1 MGDRRPA
8 VQTGGPAA
16 EPEDAPA
23 VELRTDTID
32 SEIGPIVIVTDSRA
46 LCALDFGDCEERM
59 KELLSRR
66 FESFVLRH
74 EDDPLGMSGKAGAY
88 LAGDL
93 HALDEI
99 TVNPGGTEF
108 QRSVWAALREIPAG
122 TTRTYAQLAAAI
134 GRPTASRAVGFAN
147 SLNPVAIVIPCHRV
161 VGSNA
166 ALTGYAGGL
175 ERKRWLLRHEGALLG

>member
-1 MGDRRPA
+1 LRPA
-8 VQTGGPAA
+8 IAA
-16 EPEDAPA
+16 LAGRESAAA
-23 VELRTDTID
+23 VELHTDTIR
-32 SEIGPIVIVTDSRA
+32 SAIGPIVLVTDSRA
-46 LCALDFGDCEERM
+46 LCALDFGDCAERM
-59 KELLSRR
+59 KKLLSRR
-66 FESFVLRH
+66 FERFVLRH
-74 EDDPLGMSGKAGAY
+74 EDDPLGMSGKVEAY
-88 LAGDL
+88 LTGDL

-108 QRSVWAALREIPAG
+108 QRTVWVALRGIPVG

-134 GRPTASRAVGFAN
+134 GRPTAARAVGLAN
-147 SLNPVAIVIPCHRV
+147 SLNPVAIAIPCHRV